1 MLLNQ
6 LSVYPCQEWTPPAQ
20 DSAAFKKPSM
30 TALAETVAAALGG
43 TGHRAQYLQQ
53 PGGSDVATE
62 DGGGGGSA
70 GEVAR
75 GSSVVVIARWPWNAS
90 VGAEDGDLHF
100 AVGELIELDVPSSAD
115 GWGSGRLVQRLDAPS
130 GLFPL
135 SYVEEL
141 PPVVGDS
148 GGSEA
153 GARYRQRPADAKMAE
168 KLAAFGECA
177 ESIRAALD
185 AAVVGQ
191 AEAKQAVLL
200 AILCREHVY
209 IEGPPGVAKTLTA
222 EVAVRAITIYRRMP
236 TSPEPHHEPSK
247 REATSP
253 LPPTQTEQR
262 QPLRSRWSLH
272 QARATGR
279 ATFFYQFHRDTRLGE
294 LVGETVI
301 LREQH
306 VDGVDGEPS
315 GGEVIRQLTR
325 PGGVAG
331 PRSRAPA
338 ISVHDVLGRVVQLFL
353 LQSVSWQLA
362 EPPGPALQWLRCA
375 SSTTSPVRRA
385 RRLTCCCGS

>member
-1 MLLNQ
+1 
-6 LSVYPCQEWTPPAQ
+6 
-20 DSAAFKKPSM
+20 M

-153 GARYRQRPADAKMAE
+153 GAQYRQRPADAKMAE

-236 TSPEPHHEPSK
+236 TSHEHHHEPSK

-253 LPPTQTEQR
+253 LPPTQTKQR
-262 QPLRSRWSLH
+262 QPLRSHL
-272 QARATGR
+272 APPP
-279 ATFFYQFHRDTRLGE
+279 FFSKITTDMIIQIIAYFEYWGTYS
-294 LVGETVI
+294 T
-301 LREQH
+301 
-306 VDGVDGEPS
+306 PP
-315 GGEVIRQLTR
+315 T
-325 PGGVAG
+325 
-331 PRSRAPA
+331 
-338 ISVHDVLGRVVQLFL
+338 SVHVVVELGNGFLNRLQLYSFL
-353 LQSVSWQLA
+353 
-362 EPPGPALQWLRCA
+362 PT
-375 SSTTSPVRRA
+375 STSLYYSCT
-385 RRLTCCCGS
+385 